1 MAQIINTNIPSLN
14 AQRNLNTSQ
23 GSLTQA
29 LQRLSSGL
37 RINSARDD
45 AAGMAIA
52 ENMTAQSRGMTVAM
66 RNANDGISAGQT
78 AEAGLTA
85 IGGHLQRI
93 RELAVQAASGQYDS
107 INRAA
112 LDAEFQQLAVEISR
126 AVDATNFNGK
136 QLLRATPSAA
146 SESVLDTKPDTTK
159 GDGWAAEFQVGATT
173 EVNSRIGIIL
183 KDFNKAI
190 MSNKLNSDMDIA
202 GLYSQGALAK
212 NAGTAELALTDGSLT
227 NVTGTHISDVKS
239 ALQAMDKV
247 DALLTLTN
255 RARADLGA
263 IQSRFEGVLTQL
275 SAAQENTEAA
285 RSRITDADY
294 ASETAKLARSQIL
307 QQAGTAM
314 LAQANA
320 LPQNVLSLLQ

>member
-1 MAQIINTNIPSLN
+1 MAQIINTNISSLN

-23 GSLTQA
+23 GTLSQA

-37 RINSARDD
+37 RINNARDD

-85 IGGHLQRI
+85 IGGHLQRM
-93 RELAVQAASGQYDS
+93 RELAVQSASGQYDS
-107 INRAA
+107 VNRAA
-112 LDAEFQQLAVEISR
+112 LNAEFNQLKSEISR
-126 AVDATNFNGK
+126 AIDATNFNGK
-136 QLLRATPSAA
+136 QLLNGGFS
-146 SESVLDTKPDTTK
+146 
-159 GDGWAAEFQVGATT
+159 GINFQVGATT
-173 EVNSRIGIIL
+173 GSSSQIGITIEN
-183 KDFNKAI
+183 FAAA
-190 MSNKLNSDMDIA
+190 MTT
-202 GLYSQGALAK
+202 
-212 NAGTAELALTDGSLT
+212 AGTAVPGTVATGGPVALNVAQISGDGSVGA
-227 NVTGTHISDVKS
+227 NA
-239 ALQAMDKV
+239 ALQAIDAIDNMLTKV
-247 DALLTLTN
+247 N
-255 RARADLGA
+255 SARADLGA

-294 ASETAKLARSQIL
+294 GAETAKLARAQIL